1 MGIMYNP
8 LGSLVRLPRGFFCI
22 LQLFYSSHGFF
33 ACNSGPLKVHFFHV
47 IQAKHTKP
55 SPESAA
61 AVNGYGILS
70 MKNPVRYRSVD
81 KSCRQ
86 LADIGDDL
94 ILLSGGKSAEIPQRF
109 FLSDGCDIQLLVTA
123 PVHRSP

>member
-1 MGIMYNP
+1 MHNP
-8 LGSLVRLPRGFFCI
+8 LGSLARLPRGFFCI

-61 AVNGYGILS
+61 TVNGYGILC
-70 MKNPVRYRSVD
+70 MKNPVRDRSFD
-81 KSCRQ
+81 KFCRQ
-86 LADIGDDL
+86 MAHDDFC
-94 ILLSGGKSAEIPQRF
+94 P
-109 FLSDGCDIQLLVTA
+109 VTLMVDEKIVG
-123 PVHRSP
+123 PNGSWPI